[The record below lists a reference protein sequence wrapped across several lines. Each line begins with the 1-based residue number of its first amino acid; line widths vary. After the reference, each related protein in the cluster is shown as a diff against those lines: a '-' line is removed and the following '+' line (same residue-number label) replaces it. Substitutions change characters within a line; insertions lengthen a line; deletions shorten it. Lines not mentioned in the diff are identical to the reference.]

1 MPPVRDRI
9 VDAAARLFGADGIR
23 GVGVDT
29 IIAAAGVAKATFYA
43 HFRSKDELVLAYL
56 GRSDEVW
63 RDALRRAADAAGPD
77 PRARLV
83 GLFDALRQACARAGF
98 RGCPF
103 INTAA
108 ESRPGSVVHDA
119 TVAHKRVV
127 RAWVTELATE
137 AAAADPAG
145 LGAALTVL
153 LDGGLAVTA
162 LEGAMPTVDRVRA
175 AAAALVDAACAPGDA
190 VFGAVSPRVGQAARR
205 GSWDG
210 RRAASGRARR
220 G

>member
-1 MPPVRDRI
+1 

-23 GVGVDT
+23 GVGVDA

-56 GRSDEVW
+56 ARADQAW
-63 RDALRRAADAAGPD
+63 RGALRRAADAAGPD

-83 GLFDALRQACARAGF
+83 GLFDALRAACARDGF

-119 TVAHKRVV
+119 TVVHKRAV
-127 RAWVTELATE
+127 RAWVTELA
-137 AAAADPAG
+137 ADAGAADPGG
-145 LGAALTVL
+145 LAAALTVL

-162 LEGAMPTVDRVRA
+162 LEGAAPTVDQVRA
-175 AAAALVDAACAPGDA
+175 TAITLVGAACPPLHRAFDAAPPGVGEA
-190 VFGAVSPRVGQAARR
+190 AHRV
-205 GSWDG
+205 SWDG
-210 RRAASGRARR
+210 RPVVSKGARR